1 MPRKKEQSLEE
12 RLRAKEWRSL
22 PQNVKLSGDTKSTK
36 RRRKLD
42 ALKLFAAVL
51 LFGGCAALFVY
62 IWRDMMREI
71 SEPTEAAPVALEFVN
86 NGGVLDEAW
95 CRARTDFDGKSLPN
109 LSEMRR
115 KLLAYPQVCDARV
128 QRLANGKIR
137 VDLRER
143 RPIARLVGA
152 DGNARLVAAD
162 GVIFPAETF
171 PQTQTML
178 PLLTDAK
185 IVRAGEDGA
194 AFDSVAGTAPLFEFI
209 ELARTKYKQ
218 LFAEWDSIS
227 LKDFP
232 TDARELSLPWA
243 ALRVIPRAT
252 AHNPAKVQITEIVFS
267 PAHFKEDLQLLAA
280 TEKDG
285 RLETLLAENAP
296 AAGTASGPR
305 AYRILFIT
313 NQKTPG
319 NEFREIRIIPVGGN
333 AGAAGTL

>member
-1 MPRKKEQSLEE
+1 MPRRKEQSLED
-12 RLRAKEWRSL
+12 RLSAKGWRSL
-22 PQNVKLSGDTKSTK
+22 PQDVKLRGDTKSTK

-42 ALKLFAAVL
+42 ALKLFAAAV
-51 LFGGCAALFVY
+51 LFGGCAVLFVWV
-62 IWRDMMREI
+62 WRDMMREI
-71 SEPTEAAPVALEFVN
+71 SEPAEAAPVALEFVN

-95 CRARTDFDGKSLPN
+95 CRARTNFDGVSLPN

-115 KLLAYPQVCDARV
+115 RLLSYPQVVDARV

-137 VDLRER
+137 VELRER
-143 RPIARLVGA
+143 RPIARLVDS

-171 PQTQTML
+171 PQTQAML

-185 IVRAGEDGA
+185 IVRAGEGGA
-194 AFDSVAGTAPLFEFI
+194 EFDSVAGTATLFGFI

-218 LFAEWDSIS
+218 LFSEWDSIS

-267 PAHFKEDLQLLAA
+267 PAYFKEDLQLLAA

-285 RLETLLAENAP
+285 RLESLLAESAP
-296 AAGTASGPR
+296 AAGTAVGPR

-313 NQKTPG
+313 NRKTPG
-319 NEFREIRIIPVGGN
+319 KEFREIRIIPVGN
-333 AGAAGTL
+333 APAAGTL